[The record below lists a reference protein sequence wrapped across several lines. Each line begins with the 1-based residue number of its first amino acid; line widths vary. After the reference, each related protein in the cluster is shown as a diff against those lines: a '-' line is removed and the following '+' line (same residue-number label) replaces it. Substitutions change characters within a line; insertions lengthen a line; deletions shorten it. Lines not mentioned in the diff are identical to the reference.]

1 MDITHKPKVLLVE
14 DNDVYRKVIKN
25 AMVLSGFDALEAENG
40 LRGLEIARLEKPDL
54 ILADVYMPV
63 MDGMMM
69 LSELKKDEE
78 LLKIPVVMLTNIQ
91 EELDNAIKAGAEE
104 AILKSSLTPHQVIDV
119 CRKHLP
125 QVQTENPPVE
135 TPA

>member
-69 LSELKKDEE
+69 LS
-78 LLKIPVVMLTNIQ
+78 
-91 EELDNAIKAGAEE
+91 
-104 AILKSSLTPHQVIDV
+104 
-119 CRKHLP
+119 
-125 QVQTENPPVE
+125 
-135 TPA
+135 

>member
-63 MDGMMM
+63 MDGMTMLRELRKDSWGRNVKVVLLTN
-69 LSELKKDEE
+69 LSEADRADESFE
-78 LLKIPVVMLTNIQ
+78 QGVYDYLV
-91 EELDNAIKAGAEE
+91 
-104 AILKSSLTPHQVIDV
+104 KSDWKLEDIVNKVKGKLGITV
-119 CRKHLP
+119 
-125 QVQTENPPVE
+125 
-135 TPA
+135 

>member
-63 MDGMMM
+63 MDGMTMLRELRKDSWGRNVKVVLLTN
-69 LSELKKDEE
+69 LSEADRADESFE
-78 LLKIPVVMLTNIQ
+78 QGVYDYLV
-91 EELDNAIKAGAEE
+91 
-104 AILKSSLTPHQVIDV
+104 KSDWKLEDIVNKVKGKLGIT
-119 CRKHLP
+119 
-125 QVQTENPPVE
+125 T
-135 TPA
+135 